1 MVAYATRLS
10 GLETAGRWFILFGDG
25 MHRRLEDG
33 GRGSA
38 MSCVENDLYFDWS
51 GHPGHVQSWTPLP
64 KPAHFHFAV
73 PTSHQQLLFS
83 GVCHCQAQCLQGQRI
98 CFECGGPG
106 QAWPAQVTRPK
117 DHRRSWT
124 RGTAHHRSC
133 SSPRPKSHRCQ
144 SLKRVERRRSFA
156 RRERRGSKPLLRA
169 TNALLTGS
177 TRIAESQRLCC
188 FPHQC
193 RLHPPFDSCH
203 GLFVFEL
210 VIFLPNPRRSKAQ
223 HRLAVGSSRTVSHA
237 AQRRDDIRQLV
248 YFEEVGVNLRVGIL
262 MDED

>member
-1 MVAYATRLS
+1 MRRWRSLLSHVLRGKRLDAVAQTSALPLRSTNEPPTAAL
-10 GLETAGRWFILFGDG
+10 LERVSL
-25 MHRRLEDG
+25 
-33 GRGSA
+33 
-38 MSCVENDLYFDWS
+38 
-51 GHPGHVQSWTPLP
+51 PGPVPSR
-64 KPAHFHFAV
+64 PAH
-73 PTSHQQLLFS
+73 LFRVWRS
-83 GVCHCQAQCLQGQRI
+83 C
-98 CFECGGPG
+98 

>member
-1 MVAYATRLS
+1 
-10 GLETAGRWFILFGDG
+10 

-51 GHPGHVQSWTPLP
+51 GRPGHVQSWTPLP

-83 GVCHCQAQCLQGQRI
+83 SVCHSAVARPSAFKASAFVSSVAVLSSLASSSHTA
-98 CFECGGPG
+98 EGPPSLVDAG
-106 QAWPAQVTRPK
+106 
-117 DHRRSWT
+117 H
-124 RGTAHHRSC
+124 C
-133 SSPRPKSHRCQ
+133 SSQKLQLAKAQEPSMPEAQ
-144 SLKRVERRRSFA
+144 A
-156 RRERRGSKPLLRA
+156 RRE
-169 TNALLTGS
+169 T
-177 TRIAESQRLCC
+177 
-188 FPHQC
+188 
-193 RLHPPFDSCH
+193 
-203 GLFVFEL
+203 
-210 VIFLPNPRRSKAQ
+210 SKAQ

-262 MDED
+262 MDDD